1 MWMSRK
7 KYQEIMLKEQYV
19 KTQLERLLKLSE
31 EVKLLRGDRM
41 PSEKCKYCKNGIVD
55 YVYKPNKTESYK
67 CLLDCNCKEFILKD
81 TTNSESE

>member
-31 EVKLLRGDRM
+31 EVKLLRGI
-41 PSEKCKYCKNGIVD
+41 EYHIKQNLTKK
-55 YVYKPNKTESYK
+55 
-67 CLLDCNCKEFILKD
+67 
-81 TTNSESE
+81 

>member
-31 EVKLLRGDRM
+31 EVKLLRGIEYHLRNVNTAKM
-41 PSEKCKYCKNGIVD
+41 E
-55 YVYKPNKTESYK
+55 
-67 CLLDCNCKEFILKD
+67 L
-81 TTNSESE
+81 

>member
-19 KTQLERLLKLSE
+19 KIQLERLLKLSE
-31 EVKLLRGDRM
+31 EVKFLRGDRI
-41 PSEKCKYCKNGIVD
+41 PY
-55 YVYKPNKTESYK
+55 KTESYK

-81 TTNSESE
+81 ITNSESE